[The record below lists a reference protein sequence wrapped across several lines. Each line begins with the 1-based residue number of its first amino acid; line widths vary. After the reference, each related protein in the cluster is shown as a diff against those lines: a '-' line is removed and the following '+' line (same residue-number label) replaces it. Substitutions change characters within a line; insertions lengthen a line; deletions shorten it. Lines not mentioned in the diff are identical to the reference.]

1 LFNIALMTTNN
12 RFITTLY
19 FLLAIFSLNYVL
31 LQLFL
36 AILLDGFED
45 GDNLRDETIYDEL
58 NILNKENEDSVL
70 FLIKN

>member
-1 LFNIALMTTNN
+1 MTTNN
-12 RFITTLY
+12 KFITTLY

-58 NILNKENEDSVL
+58 NILNKENKDSVL

>member
-1 LFNIALMTTNN
+1 MTTNN

>member
-1 LFNIALMTTNN
+1 MFNIALMTTNN

-58 NILNKENEDSVL
+58 NILSKENEDSVL

>member
-1 LFNIALMTTNN
+1 MTTNN
-12 RFITTLY
+12 KFITTLY

-58 NILNKENEDSVL
+58 NILNKENEESVL
-70 FLIKN
+70 FLLKN

>member
-1 LFNIALMTTNN
+1 MFNIALMTTNN

-70 FLIKN
+70 FLLKN

>member
-1 LFNIALMTTNN
+1 MTTNN

-70 FLIKN
+70 FLLKN

>member
-1 LFNIALMTTNN
+1 MTTNN
-12 RFITTLY
+12 KFITTLY